1 MWSRRQGTVLA
12 CFFFSCISRKIS
24 NEEFQSRLYF
34 FQKKTSTLGRRD
46 VPYSL
51 SRASSALV
59 DCGASAHQKSH
70 ALLRLGGGLLL
81 TALHLGKKRWGQLLQ
96 EMQPLLFLRRG
107 GKKQE
112 EQHNL
117 LTRSHTLG
125 APSVLVCSQTTLF
138 DLTSWSTF
146 FNFSKNSQQLA
157 HILTQSIRNCPM

>member
-1 MWSRRQGTVLA
+1 MSLTV
-12 CFFFSCISRKIS
+12 
-24 NEEFQSRLYF
+24 
-34 FQKKTSTLGRRD
+34 
-46 VPYSL
+46 YSQ

-70 ALLRLGGGLLL
+70 ALLRLGGDLLL

-96 EMQPLLFLRRG
+96 EMQPLLFLRRD

-146 FNFSKNSQQLA
+146 FNFSKNSQHFDPKYLQL
-157 HILTQSIRNCPM
+157 SYVKNDEVKVG